1 MVPPPPSSTFTIS
14 MRRESNTS
22 DIDSSYPANSDDE
35 FVVIECPNDRS
46 SDSTSDVV
54 VVGSCEP
61 QAVTAPRDSSESD
74 STMVTTE
81 ALTTQHSQNSI
92 PH

>member
-1 MVPPPPSSTFTIS
+1 MVPPPASSTFTIS

-22 DIDSSYPANSDDE
+22 DFDLGHPASDDE
-35 FVVIECPNDRS
+35 FVVIECPNDKS

-61 QAVTAPRDSSESD
+61 QAIASRDTAESD
-74 STMVTTE
+74 SIVATSETIPS
-81 ALTTQHSQNSI
+81 QHSQNSI

>member
-1 MVPPPPSSTFTIS
+1 

-22 DIDSSYPANSDDE
+22 DIDSSHPDNSDDE
-35 FVVIECPNDRS
+35 FVVIGCPNGKS

-61 QAVTAPRDSSESD
+61 QATAPRDSAESD

-81 ALTTQHSQNSI
+81 TIPTQHSQNSI